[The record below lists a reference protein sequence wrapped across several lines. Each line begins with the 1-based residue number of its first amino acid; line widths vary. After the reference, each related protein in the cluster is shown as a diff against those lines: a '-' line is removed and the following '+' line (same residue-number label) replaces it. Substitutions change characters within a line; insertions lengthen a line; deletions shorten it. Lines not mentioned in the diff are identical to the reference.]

1 MLQGSSHGR
10 IFSSYAYVEGGK
22 VECLVG
28 EAKEVKERFRCHRA
42 DDNRSESNKDVGLMF
57 VVPLVIVAAS
67 VLFAPNGFVAVGV
80 SAFALLAAFPVFA
93 LSLVGSGRQSEGA
106 WSRYGASPGQQL
118 PESKEPPKTPA
129 GA

>member
-1 MLQGSSHGR
+1 
-10 IFSSYAYVEGGK
+10 
-22 VECLVG
+22 
-28 EAKEVKERFRCHRA
+28 
-42 DDNRSESNKDVGLMF
+42 MF

-118 PESKEPPKTPA
+118 PESKEPPKRLQEPEVAKPTQEELELAACAYNQLLAAFEPDEN
-129 GA
+129 